1 MPVLSHFLRKLDLD
15 NKDMLTN
22 NAFRLVVT
30 KYILLLQSSSCY
42 KSALPSPR
50 MTLEIKLINTSK
62 QSPQQKYSIKMREKF
77 NKICRAIPVQNS

>member
-22 NAFRLVVT
+22 NAFRLVVR

-42 KSALPSPR
+42 KSALPSPL
-50 MTLEIKLINTSK
+50 MNLEIKLINASK
-62 QSPQQKYSIKMREKF
+62 TVTTTKIFQKNERKIQQNMQSNPSSE
-77 NKICRAIPVQNS
+77 